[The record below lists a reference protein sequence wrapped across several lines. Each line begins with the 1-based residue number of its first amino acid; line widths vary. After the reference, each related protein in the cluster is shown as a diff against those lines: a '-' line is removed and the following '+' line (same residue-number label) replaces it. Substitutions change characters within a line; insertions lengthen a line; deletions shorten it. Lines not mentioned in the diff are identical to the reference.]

1 MPGQAPTEQQ
11 VDQPDFEQAT
21 RVAGSDG
28 IYTADVHPA
37 WDGPIS
43 THGGLLGAI
52 ILGAVD
58 REVNPENLLQIRSLT
73 CQYLR
78 APSHGEVRVEVEA
91 LRRGR
96 RFTSCRAS
104 MYSDDKLCITALTTH
119 SVRDLAVIDEWSPD
133 PPKAKSPP
141 KRTAPEV
148 PPQEL
153 IGGTNGW
160 LAMPDGVPEFFRRL
174 LFAPR
179 FGTGPFVGPPVD
191 RNAGTTNGG
200 WLLTR
205 EARPIDVA
213 YLAFLVDVF
222 WPSVLEPLRTPA
234 VAPTLD
240 LTTHFR
246 ATIPPQGL
254 PDQPLLVVNNSIA
267 VEDGLADS
275 DSKVFS
281 ADGKLLAQG
290 RQLQLLAP
298 FGEV

>member
-1 MPGQAPTEQQ
+1 MPGQTKTEQQ
-11 VDQPDFEQAT
+11 VDQPDFERAT
-21 RVAGSDG
+21 RVAGADG

-37 WDGPIS
+37 WDGPLS

-58 REVNPENLLQIRSLT
+58 REVNPENVLQIRSLT

-78 APSHGEVRVEVEA
+78 APSHGEVRIEVEE
-91 LRRGR
+91 LRKGR
-96 RFTSCRAS
+96 RFTSSRAS
-104 MYSDDKLCITALTTH
+104 MYSGEKLCITALTTH
-119 SVRDLAVIDEWSPD
+119 SVRDLPVVDEWSPD
-133 PPKAKSPP
+133 PPKAKSSPD
-141 KRTAPEV
+141 RSAPEL
-148 PPQEL
+148 PPQE
-153 IGGTNGW
+153 IVAGADGW
-160 LAMPDGVPEFFRRL
+160 LAMPEGVPEFFRRL

-179 FGTGPFVGPPVD
+179 FGTGPFIGPPVD
-191 RNAGTTNGG
+191 RNKGTTNGG

-213 YLAFLVDVF
+213 YLTFLVDVF

-246 ATIPPQGL
+246 ATLPAGGL